1 MTKRLNPFANVAD
14 IPAFQT
20 KQRPDAPIAKDAI
33 DGLAEA
39 NNFPSRQP
47 RNEPRVRRRKPRVY
61 RTGRNQNFSLK
72 VSASTQDRFYQAA
85 DEREV
90 TLGRLLELALDA
102 LEKQGWRGAS

>member
-14 IPAFQT
+14 MPVFET
-20 KQRPDAPIAKDAI
+20 KQRPKPHVEHEAMDRIAD
-33 DGLAEA
+33 A
-39 NNFPSRQP
+39 NNFPSRQA
-47 RNEPRVRRRKPRVY
+47 RSEPRIRRRKPRLY

-72 VSASTQDRFYQAA
+72 VTAATQDRFYKLA

-102 LEKQGWRGAS
+102 LERAGTSN